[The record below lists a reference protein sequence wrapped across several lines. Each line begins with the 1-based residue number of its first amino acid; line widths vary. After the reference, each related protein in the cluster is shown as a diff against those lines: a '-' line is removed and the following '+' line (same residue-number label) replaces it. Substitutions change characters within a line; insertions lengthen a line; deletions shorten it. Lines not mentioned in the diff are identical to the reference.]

1 MVFHDTRSPGACCC
15 KADCTMIKLSQFVPN
30 LCLAA
35 LSHRREK
42 KTVQPFVDTYFKS
55 WLLGEGGR
63 TIKQSSC
70 HVSRGIQTP
79 DGAPGAGV
87 DPGLTVKKGSRQSR
101 PGQTTRAAFQTFKQ
115 QQLGDYNHTQSHPY
129 AGLTSSSINPVVL

>member
-1 MVFHDTRSPGACCC
+1 MVFHDTRSPGARCC
-15 KADCTMIKLSQFVPN
+15 KADCTMINLSQFVPD
-30 LCLAA
+30 LRCLAA

-55 WLLGEGGR
+55 WRLGEGGR

-70 HVSRGIQTP
+70 YVSRGIQTP

-87 DPGLTVKKGSRQSR
+87 DPGLTVKRDPGLARQQERLSKHLNNTLW
-101 PGQTTRAAFQTFKQ
+101 G
-115 QQLGDYNHTQSHPY
+115 
-129 AGLTSSSINPVVL
+129 I